1 MPVAVPTI
9 IPPPTRPPLIQPVLV
24 QIHERVKDR
33 ICAVHTEPIVLS
45 AFVNEE
51 YCILLCQ
58 AYPPSA
64 ARADVMTLT
73 GKRFACMDPFHSFPD
88 EIATLPACPPW
99 SSA

>member
-1 MPVAVPTI
+1 M
-9 IPPPTRPPLIQPVLV
+9 QPVLV

-33 ICAVHTEPIVLS
+33 ICAVHTDPIVLS
-45 AFVNEE
+45 AYVKEE

-64 ARADVMTLT
+64 QRADVMTLT
-73 GKRFACMDPFHSFPD
+73 GRRFAVMDPFLSFTE
-88 EIATLPACPPW
+88 EIANLPSCPPW